1 MSEFTSFLKD
11 FFGFPAILIGI
22 FALLGNLLQRKSFT
36 KSIVSTLTA
45 ALGFLILQ
53 AGGGFISEVLVKF
66 SSGFKALFGIEG
78 VLPNSDPLAISIL
91 ATVADVATMASFM
104 LLISIILNVIL
115 ARVTKFKYIFL
126 TGHHAL
132 YSCVAL
138 AFLFKV
144 ANISISTDWWY
155 YIIVGSVIISL
166 YMLLTPAMTS
176 KQMQF
181 LTKSDKIFIGHSNSL
196 GFAIAGQIG
205 NWVGKIKKGNVK
217 STENINFP
225 KWLSVFKHSAVS
237 VTITMFIL
245 FSIIYFSLWA
255 TQGRAV
261 MESIGILQKGESP
274 IALVFI
280 LSLKFTAGLE
290 VLMFGIRLMI
300 GELMPALEG
309 ISKRFIPGA
318 RMAVDCPVVFNYAP
332 TAVLIGFLSSL
343 VGGIVGFGI
352 SVGLNSAA
360 PAVISAVIIPGIVH
374 HFFTGGTAA
383 TFANVNGGIT
393 GAILGS
399 FTNGLITTFVP
410 VMFLAMQSSF
420 NFNFQEG
427 NALLFAETD
436 HTIFATIGSFLQ
448 WAPAKWIVLVLAFI
462 VLIYLVVDGVIHEV
476 KDRKINPDKY
486 LKIKEER
493 LEEKTKFLN
502 ERKLLRDEKKKLQEL
517 KKIKR

>member
-1 MSEFTSFLKD
+1 MAEFTSFLKD

-36 KSIVSTLTA
+36 NSIISTLTA

-53 AGGGFISEVLVKF
+53 AGGGFISDVLVKF
-66 SSGFKALFGIEG
+66 SAGFKELFGIHG
-78 VLPNSDPLAISIL
+78 VLPNSDPLAINIL
-91 ATVADVATMASFM
+91 ATVSDVATMASFM
-104 LLISIILNVIL
+104 LLISIILNVAL

-144 ANISISTDWWY
+144 ANISIETEWWY
-155 YIIVGSVIISL
+155 YIIVGSIIISI

-181 LTKSDKIFIGHSNSL
+181 LTKSDKIFIGHSNSF

-205 NWVGKIKKGNVK
+205 NLVGKLRKGK
-217 STENINFP
+217 IQSTENINFP
-225 KWLSVFKHSAVS
+225 KWLSIFKHSAIS

-245 FSIIYFSLWA
+245 FSVIYFSLWA
-255 TQGRAV
+255 IEGREA
-261 MESIGILQKGESP
+261 MEKIGILQAGESP
-274 IALVFI
+274 VALVFI

-290 VLMFGIRLMI
+290 VLMFGIRMMI

-318 RMAVDCPVVFNYAP
+318 RMAVDCPVVFAYAP

-343 VGGIVGFGI
+343 AGGIVGFGI
-352 SVGLNSAA
+352 SIGLNSAA

-383 TFANVNGGIT
+383 TFANVKGGVL
-393 GAILGS
+393 GAVLGS
-399 FTNGLITTFVP
+399 FVNGLITTFIP

-420 NFNFQEG
+420 NFTFQPDG
-427 NALLFAETD
+427 ALMFAETD
-436 HTIFATIGSFLQ
+436 YSIFATIGSFLQ
-448 WAPAKWIVLVLAFI
+448 WLPAKWILMVVAILL
-462 VLIYLVVDGVIHEV
+462 LIYLIVDGVIHEV
-476 KDRKINPDKY
+476 KDRKNNPDKY
-486 LKIKEER
+486 LKIKENRLQEKLQYLSER
-493 LEEKTKFLN
+493 KALKEKRSADRAEEKL
-502 ERKLLRDEKKKLQEL
+502 
-517 KKIKR
+517 